1 MARDEPYLDKP
12 HLLFWLAA
20 LCFKLFGVTDLA
32 YRLPSLLFSALGVYA
47 TARLGRL
54 LYSAEVGRLAALI
67 LASAFAFILAN
78 SDVRMDAM
86 LTACIIFATWQ
97 LAEWVKSQHWRHLTL
112 AALGLALGLATKGM
126 VGVVMPGIAIFM
138 YLLYRR
144 DWARLFDWRW
154 LLLAALMLVFA
165 LPLLYAYYQQFGFK
179 GVSFILWSQS
189 FERMAGERFSNNSAS
204 DHLFFIHTLFWA
216 FLPWS
221 LLSFWAAGA
230 RIKALVQQGLKPR
243 PGVEFLTL
251 GTLLLMFVLISSS
264 RFKLPHYLNILFPLL
279 AILVAAWLQPRLA
292 AGHLRGVWWL
302 QGLAIGLL
310 LILGLTINLA
320 WFPPEGWAVPI
331 IALGLL
337 GLGLWWWRSS
347 DKTQGPIIASLV
359 TAAVFNFLLNAN
371 FYPQLL
377 QYQAGTSLGQ
387 IAKTQIGPEER
398 LAYLEGDAKAWSFDF
413 NTAQIIPTLGLAEIA
428 DTKTPH
434 VLYLSERG
442 LERLT
447 EAGLKPEV
455 LAQAVDYR
463 VSRLGLKFLRPET
476 RPLQLKTL
484 YLVRVR

>member
-1 MARDEPYLDKP
+1 MTQKDLTVGLLLLLPVYLAGALVPLINSDSGHHASIALHIQLSGDWWRLMARDEPYLDKP

-78 SDVRMDAM
+78 NDVRMDAM

-97 LAEWVKSQHWRHLTL
+97 LVEWVQSLQWRHLVL

-126 VGVVMPGIAIFM
+126 VGVAMPGIAIFM

-165 LPLLYAYYQQFGFK
+165 LPLLYAYYQQFGSK

-204 DHLFFIHTLFWA
+204 DHAFFIHTLFWA

-221 LLSFWAAGA
+221 LLSFWAIGA
-230 RIKALVQQGLKPR
+230 RIKACIQQGLKPK
-243 PGVEFLTL
+243 PGGEFLTL
-251 GTLLLMFVLISSS
+251 GTVLLIFLLISSS
-264 RFKLPHYLNILFPLL
+264 RFKLPHYLNILFPLV

-292 AGHLRGVWWL
+292 AGHLRGIWWL

-320 WFPPEGWAVPI
+320 WFPPEGWAVPV

-337 GLGLWWWRSS
+337 GFGLWWWLRS
-347 DKTQGPIIASLV
+347 DKTQSPIIASLV

-371 FYPQLL
+371 FYPQILH
-377 QYQAGTSLGQ
+377 YQAATTLGQ
-387 IAKTQIGPEER
+387 IA
-398 LAYLEGDAKAWSFDF
+398 
-413 NTAQIIPTLGLAEIA
+413 
-428 DTKTPH
+428 
-434 VLYLSERG
+434 
-442 LERLT
+442 
-447 EAGLKPEV
+447 
-455 LAQAVDYR
+455 
-463 VSRLGLKFLRPET
+463 
-476 RPLQLKTL
+476 
-484 YLVRVR
+484 